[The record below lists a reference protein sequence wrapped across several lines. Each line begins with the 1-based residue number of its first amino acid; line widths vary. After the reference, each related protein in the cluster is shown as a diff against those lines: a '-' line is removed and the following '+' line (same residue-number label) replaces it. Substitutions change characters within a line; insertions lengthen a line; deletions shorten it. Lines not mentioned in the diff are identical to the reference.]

1 MGTNEGGVIMS
12 YKLAGVTW
20 NDDGT
25 MAELMSPFKALSH
38 LTYRANNDNDT
49 TVEDCLEW
57 YNIVAA
63 ELRALDIIKKKG
75 INVFEIRYS
84 FSLTE
89 YNICKGLENEEL
101 TQEEYDLLQKV
112 LHS

>member
-1 MGTNEGGVIMS
+1 MS

-25 MAELMSPFKALSH
+25 MAESIPPFKALAH
-38 LTYRANNDNDT
+38 LTWRAAMDNDT
-49 TVEDCLEW
+49 TVAQCLEW
-57 YNIVAA
+57 YDIVAA
-63 ELRALDIIKKKG
+63 ELRALDIIQKKG
-75 INVFEIRYS
+75 INVFEIGYS

-101 TQEEYDLLQKV
+101 TQEEYDLLKKV